1 MLISKITSAI
11 VTTVLYSTI
20 GFSQI
25 TGSIQQKMDAVLTD
39 AAAKDVFAG
48 SVLLIKDDQSLYEKS
63 IGLADEEKK
72 IGNTAGTKYPIGS
85 ITKLFTKTIILQLT
99 AEKKI
104 QLNDKIVTYLPGFTD
119 PAAAQITIDQLT
131 EHTSGL
137 GDYASSGAW
146 DEMSE
151 SIHSISELLAVIQK
165 SKLLFAPGTKVEY
178 SNSGYAVLAALIEK
192 KTAKPLG
199 DVYKE
204 RIFDP
209 LKMNNSGFSYVNK
222 AEPGKAVGYLTN
234 FLGPKRNNLFF
245 KMMGAGDG
253 GIYSTTH
260 DLWQFAHSIMS
271 DNKLLSDD
279 NKLKLF
285 NSPLFPV
292 HYADWNEC
300 KAKGRLSVAG
310 GAPGISAVLGMNL
323 EKHYCFV
330 VLSNYDERSSEP
342 IAQRISAVMNDKPVL
357 PIPLPPARVIYS
369 LIKEKGPQNFID
381 HYKKDLDEAGVKL
394 EDDMILLSVGQTLLE
409 EKNADEAIALY
420 TVYTK
425 EFPNIIIAWN
435 DMGDAYLLKGDKVNA
450 KKCFEQA
457 LKLRPGNQ
465 RAQRA
470 LKELSPS

>member
-1 MLISKITSAI
+1 MLTNKIITSI
-11 VTTVLYSTI
+11 VTAILYSTI
-20 GFSQI
+20 AFSQNTNDI
-25 TGSIQQKMDAVLTD
+25 GQKMDAILKD

-48 SVLLIKDDQSLYEKS
+48 SVLLMKDDQLLYEKS
-63 IGLADEEKK
+63 VGLADEEKK
-72 IGNTAGTKYPIGS
+72 IANTPDTKYPIGS
-85 ITKLFTKTIILQLT
+85 ITKLFTKTIILQLA
-99 AEKKI
+99 AENKI
-104 QLNDKIVTYLPGFTD
+104 KLADKIINYLPGFTD
-119 PAAAQITIDQLT
+119 PASTQITIEQLT

-137 GDYASSGAW
+137 GDYASSGNW

-165 SKLLFAPGTKVEY
+165 SKLLFTPGTKVEY

-192 KTAKPLG
+192 ITGNLLD

-204 RIFDP
+204 RIFVQ
-209 LKMNNSGFSYVNK
+209 LNMNNSGFSNINK

-292 HYADWNEC
+292 HYDNWNEC
-300 KAKGRLSVAG
+300 KAKGRLSVVG
-310 GAPGISAVLGMNL
+310 GAPGVSAVLGMNL
-323 EKHYCFV
+323 EKNYCFV
-330 VLSNYDERSSEP
+330 VLSNYDERSAEP
-342 IAQRISAVMNDKPVL
+342 IAQRIAAVMNDKPVL
-357 PIPLPPARVIYS
+357 PLPLPPARIIYS
-369 LIKEKGPQNFID
+369 LLKEKGSQNFID
-381 HYKKDLDEAGVKL
+381 NYKSELNNAGVML
-394 EDDMILLSVGQTLLE
+394 EDDMILLSVGQILLE
-409 EKNADEAIALY
+409 EKNADAAIALY

-435 DMGDAYLLKGDKVNA
+435 DMGDAYLLKGDKANA

-470 LKELSPS
+470 LKELQ